1 VIIWLDNALEI
12 SDDSLMDPM
21 NGRAHPAGFG
31 WIVVLM
37 VALGLCSCASPTATV
52 ATKTAETWQSVRA
65 WLPGGDRV
73 PVVDVREKDLKE
85 LPSGSELAKLQSRSR
100 YGSFWMFGGPADFRE
115 PDLPPPGTLIEDG
128 LLPLLDLR

>member
-1 VIIWLDNALEI
+1 MAR
-12 SDDSLMDPM
+12 M
-21 NGRAHPAGFG
+21 NGRTHPAGFG
-31 WIVVLM
+31 WIVVSMLT
-37 VALGLCSCASPTATV
+37 LGLCSCASPTATV
-52 ATKTAETWQSVRA
+52 ATKTAGTWQSVRA

-73 PVVDVREKDLKE
+73 PVVDVRENDLKE

-128 LLPLLDLR
+128 LLPPLDLR